1 MIPTYKNKKFIDEIN
16 FFDKIVL
23 LRVDFNVPILNG
35 HITSTKRIIASLKT
49 IKKITN
55 DGGRLVILSHLGR
68 IKTKDDLEKKSL
80 RLVAEKLEQI
90 SGLDIKFIPYNR
102 GQEVENAIQKLEN
115 GQILL
120 LENTR
125 FQDLNN
131 KAESKND
138 PELGKYW
145 ASLGDI
151 FINDAFGTLHRA
163 HASNVG
169 IATYIQE
176 SGIGYLVKEELDSL
190 SKLIFAPKKPFYAI
204 IGGAKISDKIG
215 IISTL
220 LEKADK
226 VLIGGGMG
234 YTFKKALGYK
244 IGLSICEDDKL
255 KLALDLM
262 QKYPDKLVLPLDAA
276 LAPEFKDVEPIYN
289 EENPLE
295 IPDHLEGMDI
305 GPLTIKL
312 FEDQLK
318 DAKTVLWNGTLGVAE
333 FKNFANGTR
342 EVAKIIAKI
351 PNCYSVIGGGDS
363 VAAIEAEN
371 LTKSFSHISTGGG
384 ASISFIEKGDLIGLG
399 PIQEKDDN
407 KPKTL

>member
-35 HITSTKRIIASLKT
+35 HITSTKRIVASLKT

-399 PIQEKDDN
+399 PIQEKDD
-407 KPKTL
+407 K

>member
-1 MIPTYKNKKFIDEIN
+1 MIPVYKSKKFIDEIDFLN
-16 FFDKIVL
+16 KKVI
-23 LRVDFNVPILNG
+23 LRVDFNVPIIDG
-35 HITSTKRIIASLKT
+35 EITSTKRIVASLKT
-49 IKKITN
+49 IEKIVN
-55 DGGRLVILSHLGR
+55 DGGKLIILSHLGR
-68 IKTKDDLEKKSL
+68 IKSESDLEKKSL
-80 RLVAEKLEQI
+80 RLVGKKLAEILGK
-90 SGLDIKFIPYNR
+90 DVKFIAKNR
-102 GQEVENAIQKLEN
+102 GEEVENAIEELQN
-115 GQILL
+115 GEIIL

-138 PELGKYW
+138 PELGQYW
-145 ASLGDI
+145 ASLADV

-169 IATYIQE
+169 IATYIKE
-176 SGIGYLVKEELDSL
+176 SAIGYLVKEELDAL
-190 SKLIFAPKKPFYAI
+190 SKLIFEPEKPFYAI

-215 IISTL
+215 IISAL

-234 YTFKKALGYK
+234 YTFKKALGFK

-255 KLALDLM
+255 DLARELLE
-262 QKYPDKLVLPLDAA
+262 KYPDKLVLAVDAA
-276 LAPEFKDVEPIYN
+276 LAAEFADVSPIYN
-289 EENPLE
+289 DENPLE

-312 FEDQLK
+312 FESQLK

-333 FKNFANGTR
+333 FKNFAKGTR
-342 EVAKIIAKI
+342 EIAKIIAKLE
-351 PNCYSVIGGGDS
+351 NCYSVIGGGDS

-371 LTKSFSHISTGGG
+371 LVNSFSHISTGGG

-399 PIQEKDDN
+399 PIQEKEI
-407 KPKTL
+407 K

>member
-1 MIPTYKNKKFIDEIN
+1 MIPVYKSKKFIDEIDFLN
-16 FFDKIVL
+16 KKVI
-23 LRVDFNVPILNG
+23 LRVDFNVPIIDG
-35 HITSTKRIIASLKT
+35 EITSTKRIVASLKT
-49 IKKITN
+49 IEKIVN
-55 DGGRLVILSHLGR
+55 DGGKLIILSHLGR
-68 IKTKDDLEKKSL
+68 IKSESDLEKKSL
-80 RLVAEKLEQI
+80 RLVGEKLAEI
-90 SGLDIKFIPYNR
+90 LGKDVKFIAKNR
-102 GQEVENAIQKLEN
+102 GEEVENAIEELQN
-115 GQILL
+115 GEILL

-138 PELGKYW
+138 PELGQYW
-145 ASLGDI
+145 ASLADV

-169 IATYIQE
+169 IATYIKE
-176 SGIGYLVKEELDSL
+176 SAIGYLVKEELDAL
-190 SKLIFAPKKPFYAI
+190 SKLIFEPEKPFYAI

-215 IISTL
+215 IISAL

-234 YTFKKALGYK
+234 YTFKKALGFK

-255 KLALDLM
+255 DLARELLE
-262 QKYPDKLVLPLDAA
+262 KYPDKLVLAVDAA
-276 LAPEFKDVEPIYN
+276 LAAEFADVSPIYN
-289 EENPLE
+289 DENPLE

-312 FEDQLK
+312 FESQLK

-333 FKNFANGTR
+333 FKNFAKGTR
-342 EVAKIIAKI
+342 EIAKIIAKLE
-351 PNCYSVIGGGDS
+351 NCYSVIGGGDS

-371 LTKSFSHISTGGG
+371 LVNSFSHISTGGG

-399 PIQEKDDN
+399 PIQEKEI
-407 KPKTL
+407 K